1 MKKKNFLLGLA
12 ALSVFAGG
20 LILPSTLVHAEESGN
35 YPPIIEKLAQR
46 FGLDREE
53 VKSVF
58 EEERTMREQ
67 ERSERMEERLDT
79 LVNDGVITEEQRQM
93 LLQKLDLLRTK
104 MSGASDFSHE
114 ERHAAMKQAHDEF
127 KSWLEEQGL
136 EDILPFKMMGQ
147 KMRGHHFEEPVF

>member
-114 ERHAAMKQAHDEF
+114 ERHAAMKQAHDEL
-127 KSWLEEQGL
+127 KSWLEDQGL
-136 EDILPFKMMGQ
+136 EDILPLKMKGRNL
-147 KMRGHHFEEPVF
+147 RGHHVSGSMF